1 MFQMSLTYWL
11 LAASLAPVPLYLWL
25 PCLTSYTSSLL
36 SSLLLA
42 GPATSQDYIVV
53 GGGSAGSVVAAR
65 LAGAG
70 HQVLLVEAGGPSP
83 SLAHIPSFVGFL
95 QNSPIDWAYRQ
106 TSALLSV
113 GPHGV
118 S

>member
-1 MFQMSLTYWL
+1 MSPTYCL
-11 LAASLAPVPLYLWL
+11 LVVCLAPVPLYLWL
-25 PCLTSYTSSLL
+25 PYLSSYTAGLL
-36 SSLLLA
+36 GSLLLA
-42 GPATSQDYIVV
+42 APPASHDYIVV

-83 SLAHIPSFVGFL
+83 PLAHVPSFVGFL

-106 TSALLSV
+106 TSALYWCHIVYYSV
-113 GPHGV
+113 
-118 S
+118 